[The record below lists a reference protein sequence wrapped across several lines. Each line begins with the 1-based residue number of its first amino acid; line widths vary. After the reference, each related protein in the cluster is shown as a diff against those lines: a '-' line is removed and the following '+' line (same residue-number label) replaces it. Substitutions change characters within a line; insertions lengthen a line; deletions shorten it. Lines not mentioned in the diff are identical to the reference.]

1 LKKPNVESD
10 PLPQE
15 IYVRLAKI
23 RNEAPAGARLKHSQT
38 THNGEAR
45 RSRDAPR
52 LRFIQKDEVGWETL
66 GQ

>member
-1 LKKPNVESD
+1 MYAWRRSGTR
-10 PLPQE
+10 PL
-15 IYVRLAKI
+15 R
-23 RNEAPAGARLKHSQT
+23 APASKHSQT